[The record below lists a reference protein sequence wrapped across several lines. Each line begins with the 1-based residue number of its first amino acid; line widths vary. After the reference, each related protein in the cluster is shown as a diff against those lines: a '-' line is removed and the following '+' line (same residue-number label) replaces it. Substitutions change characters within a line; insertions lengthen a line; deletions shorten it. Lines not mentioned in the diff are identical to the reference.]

1 MSGPAGI
8 PPAGV
13 SEEELAHIAHLARLA
28 LDPREVPRLREEL
41 ARILALVD
49 EMNAID
55 TADLSPMAHPVETTQ
70 RLRRDEVGEE
80 DRRELLQQ
88 GAPEVEDGLYLVP
101 RVVD

>member
-1 MSGPAGI
+1 ME
-8 PPAGV
+8 V

-28 LDPREVPRLREEL
+28 VDPDEVPRLREEL

-49 EMNAID
+49 EMNAVES
-55 TADLSPMAHPVETTQ
+55 AGLAPMAHPVEMAQ
-70 RLRRDEVGEE
+70 RLRPDEVREP
-80 DRRELLQQ
+80 DRRELLQR